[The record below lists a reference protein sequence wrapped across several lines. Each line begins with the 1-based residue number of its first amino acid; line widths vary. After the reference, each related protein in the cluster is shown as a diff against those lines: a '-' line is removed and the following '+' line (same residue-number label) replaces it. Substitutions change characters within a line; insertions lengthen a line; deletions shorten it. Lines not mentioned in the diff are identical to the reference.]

1 MNIDEILLEW
11 SYRLPKGYPTIANG
25 RFIDNR
31 EIAILNQI
39 LEERGLLPLD
49 LPITSNNQTT
59 NLMEGATEGAVF
71 EEVIVAAWNNTNPPS
86 TLSGI
91 PKDAGEKV
99 VTYLKKGGI
108 EAVGGSISKSGV
120 AYKLANKGVEV
131 TAKWAECWPGGKVP
145 PATKTPKTDILIGDN
160 QISVKMGAAQLM
172 SGGPNES
179 KATFYAA
186 LDSLKET
193 QDEVMEEI
201 MLKLNDLTKGAV
213 TQGSVDVQLKRGK
226 DEFLEK
232 ANVVNNEVKVL
243 LKRAFGDNPEFRIA
257 FVSEAMTGRVKFS
270 TSSKAYAKYV
280 LASDKSGDN
289 VHLYSATDNSF
300 LSKVASKTDVTVR
313 FKSTSVKKGGEKT
326 GEYRYWSVVA
336 LGVKKLDEEFAQ
348 YDGQLLTESILSSV
362 FSRVGDYIRKLFIK
376 ISDWLK
382 AGVKNVLEFF
392 DLEPEVDH
400 TEELEF
406 YQL

>member
-11 SYRLPKGYPTIANG
+11 SYRLPKGYPTVVNG
-25 RFIDNR
+25 RFVNNK
-31 EIAILNQI
+31 EIAVLNQI
-39 LEERGLLPLD
+39 LKERGLLPLD
-49 LPITSNNQTT
+49 LPIISNNQTT
-59 NLMEGATEGAVF
+59 NLMEGVTMGAVF
-71 EEVIVAAWNNTNPPS
+71 EEVIVAAWNNTKPPS
-86 TLSGI
+86 TEGI
-91 PKDAGEKV
+91 PKDAGKKIV
-99 VTYLKKGGI
+99 SYLKKGGI
-108 EAVGGSISKSGV
+108 EADGWRISKGDT
-120 AYKLANKGVEV
+120 ADKLATKGIQV
-131 TAKWAECWPGGKVP
+131 TDKWAEFWAPGIVP
-145 PATKTPKTDILIGDN
+145 SPTKTPKTDILIGDN

-186 LDSLKET
+186 LDSLKGT
-193 QDEVMEEI
+193 QDGVMKEI
-201 MLKLNDLTKGAV
+201 MLKLDDLTKGAV
-213 TQGSVDVQLKRGK
+213 ARGTVDAELSRGK
-226 DEFLEK
+226 DVFLQK
-232 ANVVNNEVKVL
+232 ANDVNNEVKAL
-243 LKRAFGDNPEFRIA
+243 LKKAFVDNPEFRIA
-257 FVSEAMTGRVKFS
+257 FVREAMTGRVKFS

-326 GEYRYWSVVA
+326 GEYRYWSVIA
-336 LGVKKLDEEFAQ
+336 LGVKKLNEEFAQ
-348 YDGQLLTESILSSV
+348 YDGQLLTESTLSDI
-362 FSRVGDYIRKLFIK
+362 FSKVKDYIRDLFIK
-376 ISDWLK
+376 IWDWLK

-400 TEELEF
+400 TEVLEF

>member
-1 MNIDEILLEW
+1 
-11 SYRLPKGYPTIANG
+11 
-25 RFIDNR
+25 
-31 EIAILNQI
+31 
-39 LEERGLLPLD
+39 
-49 LPITSNNQTT
+49 
-59 NLMEGATEGAVF
+59 
-71 EEVIVAAWNNTNPPS
+71 
-86 TLSGI
+86 
-91 PKDAGEKV
+91 
-99 VTYLKKGGI
+99 
-108 EAVGGSISKSGV
+108 
-120 AYKLANKGVEV
+120 
-131 TAKWAECWPGGKVP
+131 
-145 PATKTPKTDILIGDN
+145 
-160 QISVKMGAAQLM
+160 
-172 SGGPNES
+172 
-179 KATFYAA
+179 
-186 LDSLKET
+186 
-193 QDEVMEEI
+193 MEEI

-213 TQGSVDVQLKRGK
+213 TKGSVDVQLKRGK